1 MRVPEVVRS
10 VRFRLSGM
18 TSAVVFGIG
27 ALALGVLYG
36 AVLWQVRNATMRRL
50 VLTNQPFQL
59 ADGRTVLLPQISEEQ
74 VRSFES
80 VFSEIVLNKV
90 ASVTVVVIVGLFLF
104 SLAVG
109 WFFAGRALRPVDRIT
124 AVAHEIE
131 ATDLSRRIGLEGP
144 DDELTR
150 LARTFDAML
159 DRLDRAFQ
167 SQRSFL
173 AQTSH
178 DLRTPLAVIR
188 SNLDVTLDDPDADV
202 ETWRET
208 GEIVGRAAERMS
220 GMIDGLLAAARL
232 EAGAVALVET
242 DLGEVVGA
250 TVEEF
255 AARFDEASVGIR
267 AVAEPAV
274 VAGDAAALTRALGNL
289 VENALRAS
297 PAGAAVTV
305 SCGPV
310 GDWAHL
316 SVADRG
322 PGLDPAVVTGTRAG
336 PGLGLRI
343 VQEIAAL
350 HEGTVAVRPRAGGGS
365 IVTIWLPRPGTD
377 AAGGPPPVEVSG
389 VLT

>member
-1 MRVPEVVRS
+1 MRLPEVVRS
-10 VRFRLSGM
+10 IRFRLSGM

-27 ALALGVLYG
+27 ALSLGALYV
-36 AVLWQVRNATMRRL
+36 AVLWQVRSATMRRL
-50 VLTNQPFQL
+50 VLTNQPFEL

-90 ASVTVVVIVGLFLF
+90 ASVTLVVMVGLFLL

-167 SQRSFL
+167 SQRGFL

-188 SNLDVTLDDPDADV
+188 SNLDVTLDDPDADL

-242 DLGEVVGA
+242 DLGDVVGA

-255 AARFDEASVGIR
+255 AARFAEASVGIR
-267 AVAEPAV
+267 AVAEPAIV
-274 VAGDAAALTRALGNL
+274 EGDATALTRALGNL
-289 VENALRAS
+289 VENALRVS
-297 PAGAAVTV
+297 PAGGAVTV

-310 GDWAHL
+310 GDWAHC
-316 SVADRG
+316 SVTDRG
-322 PGLDPAVVTGTRAG
+322 PGVDPALVTGTKVG

-343 VQEIAAL
+343 VQEIAGV
-350 HEGTVAVRPRAGGGS
+350 HGGKVTSQPRTGGGS
-365 IVTIWLPRPGTD
+365 VVTIWLPR
-377 AAGGPPPVEVSG
+377 AGADVGEGAPPFEG
-389 VLT
+389 LGGL